1 MVIVL
6 TPVCAEFPLTHNLVR
21 GVTSPLF
28 TNRETEALQLKLL
41 VAHVTARKRR
51 RGHVNLD

>member
-1 MVIVL
+1 M